1 MDKATKQSQLRQ
13 SLPRNHHGKRRRFG
27 ATRRDS
33 MERVVVMRASSVSA
47 SAVASGSSYRE
58 TTTMRMRMAS
68 SMPSM
73 RRLQTRRV
81 VVRTHASSDAHE
93 TLADDGTSRAPIDAW
108 LASYDAPGAREAPAC
123 VFAVY
128 DEAGACVYVDYARNA
143 ATALRATRA
152 RAGVARASTARVLAF
167 RNAAMAT
174 RETLAR
180 EARRWKE
187 ALGEGETPALNAE
200 WDAED
205 DAEAANG
212 MADVRVTT
220 TTTGVDD
227 GNDDASVTAETPVS
241 PFAKEAMEE
250 SNDVSDRGATATA
263 TLELTEENVDK
274 ALDEVRPYLVADGGN
289 VELVSIED
297 GIVVVRLNG
306 ACGTCASSSATMKGG
321 IEKLLRQKFGDAVE
335 EVVNVS
341 GELEEMSVET
351 IEGHLEKLRKS
362 ITSYGGEVSV
372 ESLERG
378 VCILRFKGPQALAF
392 SIAQAIKTK
401 FPLVRECKIRQVK

>member
-1 MDKATKQSQLRQ
+1 
-13 SLPRNHHGKRRRFG
+13 
-27 ATRRDS
+27 
-33 MERVVVMRASSVSA
+33 MERVVARASVPASHASA
-47 SAVASGSSYRE
+47 SHRE
-58 TTTMRMRMAS
+58 TTKRMMSSMAS
-68 SMPSM
+68 V
-73 RRLQTRRV
+73 RRLQSRLYPRRV
-81 VVRTHASSDAHE
+81 VRVHASSSGEHE
-93 TLADDGTSRAPIDAW
+93 TLADDGTSQAPIDAW
-108 LASYDAPGAREAPAC
+108 LASYDAPGAREPPAC

-152 RAGVARASTARVLAF
+152 RAGVERASTARVLAF

-187 ALGEGETPALNAE
+187 ALGEGETPALNVE

-205 DAEAANG
+205 DAEAATNG
-212 MADVRVTT
+212 GADVRVTT
-220 TTTGVDD
+220 TGID
-227 GNDDASVTAETPVS
+227 GNDDANATAETSVMVS

-250 SNDVSDRGATATA
+250 SNDASDQEATVTA
-263 TLELTEENVDK
+263 TLELTAENVDK

-335 EVVNVS
+335 DVVNVS

-378 VCILRFKGPQALAF
+378 VCVLRFKGPQALAF

>member
-1 MDKATKQSQLRQ
+1 MDKSQK
-13 SLPRNHHGKRRRFG
+13 SCRRSASEFAG
-27 ATRRDS
+27 IANVDSERRGS
-33 MERVVVMRASSVSA
+33 MERFVTRASAPRA
-47 SAVASGSSYRE
+47 SVASRE
-58 TTTMRMRMAS
+58 TTRVMVSSSSVRRLRSRLRPRPRRVCAS
-68 SMPSM
+68 SS
-73 RRLQTRRV
+73 
-81 VVRTHASSDAHE
+81 ASSSGERE
-93 TLADDGTSRAPIDAW
+93 TLTDDGTSRAPIEAW
-108 LASYDAPGAREAPAC
+108 LASYDAPGAREPPAC

-152 RAGVARASTARVLAF
+152 RAGVKRASTARVLAF

-205 DAEAANG
+205 DAEALG
-212 MADVRVTT
+212 GADVRVTT
-220 TTTGVDD
+220 TGSDENGAAV
-227 GNDDASVTAETPVS
+227 ASAAPVVVS

-250 SNDVSDRGATATA
+250 SNDVSVATASA

-378 VCILRFKGPQALAF
+378 VCVLRFKGPQALAF

>member
-1 MDKATKQSQLRQ
+1 MTTTTATMSMTMSMTMSSTSSAWTRRLR
-13 SLPRNHHGKRRRFG
+13 PGRRR
-27 ATRRDS
+27 AN
-33 MERVVVMRASSVSA
+33 
-47 SAVASGSSYRE
+47 
-58 TTTMRMRMAS
+58 
-68 SMPSM
+68 P
-73 RRLQTRRV
+73 V
-81 VVRTHASSDAHE
+81 VVRATSE
-93 TLADDGTSRAPIDAW
+93 TTALVEDGSSRAPIEAW
-108 LASYDAPGAREAPAC
+108 LASYDAPGAREPPAC

-128 DEAGACVYVDYARNA
+128 DEAGACAYVDYARNA

-152 RAGVARASTARVLAF
+152 RAGAKRASTARVLAF

-174 RETLAR
+174 KETLAR

-205 DAEAANG
+205 EALA
-212 MADVRVTT
+212 ATT
-220 TTTGVDD
+220 VIDDDD
-227 GNDDASVTAETPVS
+227 GGDDDEMGDGDGAATPTPVVS
-241 PFAKEAMEE
+241 PFAKEATEE
-250 SNDVSDRGATATA
+250 SNDTSDEGE

-289 VELVSIED
+289 VELVSIDD
-297 GIVVVRLNG
+297 GIIVVRLNG

-341 GELEEMSVET
+341 GDLEEMSVET
-351 IEGHLEKLRKS
+351 IEQHLEKLRKS

-378 VCILRFKGPQALAF
+378 VCVLRFKGPQALAF

>member
-1 MDKATKQSQLRQ
+1 
-13 SLPRNHHGKRRRFG
+13 
-27 ATRRDS
+27 
-33 MERVVVMRASSVSA
+33 MERVVMRASSVSA
-47 SAVASGSSYRE
+47 SHVASGSSYRE
-58 TTTMRMRMAS
+58 TTMRMMSSS
-68 SMPSM
+68 SMASM

-81 VVRTHASSDAHE
+81 VVRIHASSDAHE

-108 LASYDAPGAREAPAC
+108 LASYDAPGAREPPAC

-152 RAGVARASTARVLAF
+152 RAGAERASTARVLAF

-205 DAEAANG
+205 DADALG
-212 MADVRVTT
+212 GTDVRVMT
-220 TTTGVDD
+220 TTTGGDD
-227 GNDDASVTAETPVS
+227 GNDDADVTAETPVMVS

-250 SNDVSDRGATATA
+250 SNDASDATATA
-263 TLELTEENVDK
+263 TLELTAENVDK

-289 VELVSIED
+289 VELMSIED

-378 VCILRFKGPQALAF
+378 VCVLRFKGPQALAF

>member
-1 MDKATKQSQLRQ
+1 
-13 SLPRNHHGKRRRFG
+13 
-27 ATRRDS
+27 
-33 MERVVVMRASSVSA
+33 
-47 SAVASGSSYRE
+47 
-58 TTTMRMRMAS
+58 
-68 SMPSM
+68 
-73 RRLQTRRV
+73 
-81 VVRTHASSDAHE
+81 
-93 TLADDGTSRAPIDAW
+93 
-108 LASYDAPGAREAPAC
+108 
-123 VFAVY
+123 
-128 DEAGACVYVDYARNA
+128 
-143 ATALRATRA
+143 
-152 RAGVARASTARVLAF
+152 
-167 RNAAMAT
+167 MAT

-205 DAEAANG
+205 DAEALG
-212 MADVRVTT
+212 GADVRVTT
-220 TTTGVDD
+220 TTTGGDD
-227 GNDDASVTAETPVS
+227 GNDDAGVTAETPVMVS

-250 SNDVSDRGATATA
+250 SNDASDATATA
-263 TLELTEENVDK
+263 TVELTEENVDK

-378 VCILRFKGPQALAF
+378 VCVLRFKGPQALAF

>member
-1 MDKATKQSQLRQ
+1 
-13 SLPRNHHGKRRRFG
+13 
-27 ATRRDS
+27 
-33 MERVVVMRASSVSA
+33 MERVVMRASSVSA
-47 SAVASGSSYRE
+47 SHVASGSSYRE
-58 TTTMRMRMAS
+58 TTMRMMSSS
-68 SMPSM
+68 SMASM

-81 VVRTHASSDAHE
+81 VVRIHASSDAHE

-108 LASYDAPGAREAPAC
+108 LASYDAPGAREPPAC

-152 RAGVARASTARVLAF
+152 RAGAERASTARVLAF

-205 DAEAANG
+205 DAEALG
-212 MADVRVTT
+212 GTDVRVMT
-220 TTTGVDD
+220 TTTGGDD
-227 GNDDASVTAETPVS
+227 GNDDADVTAETPVMVS

-250 SNDVSDRGATATA
+250 SNDASDATATA
-263 TLELTEENVDK
+263 TLELTAENVDK

-378 VCILRFKGPQALAF
+378 VCVLRFKGPQALAF

>member
-1 MDKATKQSQLRQ
+1 M
-13 SLPRNHHGKRRRFG
+13 
-27 ATRRDS
+27 
-33 MERVVVMRASSVSA
+33 MSS
-47 SAVASGSSYRE
+47 
-58 TTTMRMRMAS
+58 S
-68 SMPSM
+68 SMASM
-73 RRLQTRRV
+73 RRLQSRRV
-81 VVRTHASSDAHE
+81 VVRIHASSDAHE

-152 RAGVARASTARVLAF
+152 RAGAERASTARVLAF

-205 DAEAANG
+205 DAEALG
-212 MADVRVTT
+212 GADVRVTT
-220 TTTGVDD
+220 TTTGGDD
-227 GNDDASVTAETPVS
+227 GNDDAGVTAETPVMVS

-250 SNDVSDRGATATA
+250 SNDASDATATA
-263 TLELTEENVDK
+263 TVELTEENVDK

-378 VCILRFKGPQALAF
+378 VCVLRFKGPQALAF

>member
-1 MDKATKQSQLRQ
+1 
-13 SLPRNHHGKRRRFG
+13 
-27 ATRRDS
+27 
-33 MERVVVMRASSVSA
+33 MERVVMRASSVSA
-47 SAVASGSSYRE
+47 SHVASGSSYRE
-58 TTTMRMRMAS
+58 TTMRMMSSS
-68 SMPSM
+68 SMASM

-81 VVRTHASSDAHE
+81 VVRIHASSDAHE

-108 LASYDAPGAREAPAC
+108 LASYDAPGAREPPAC

-152 RAGVARASTARVLAF
+152 RAGAERASTARVLAF

-205 DAEAANG
+205 DAEALG
-212 MADVRVTT
+212 GTDVRVMT
-220 TTTGVDD
+220 TTTGSDD
-227 GNDDASVTAETPVS
+227 GNDDADVTAETPVMVS

-250 SNDVSDRGATATA
+250 SNDASDATATA
-263 TLELTEENVDK
+263 TLELTAENVDK

-378 VCILRFKGPQALAF
+378 VCVLRFKGPQALAF